1 MKHIALVTY
10 EALLDLTPSEQ
21 LLREKLSD
29 YQIKSSAVS
38 WHDTA
43 VDWSQFDAVIIRS
56 PWDYHKHPIAFR
68 QWLNDLL
75 ARGIVVYNPIPTLL
89 WNMEKTYLRELS
101 EQDVKIIPTVW
112 ANQALDIASTMQAQG
127 WEEGLLKPVFG
138 AGSDGI
144 YIIDPNAIEEAQK
157 TLSDMLTLG
166 EVMIQPIVKEVRKGE
181 LSIVFFDHQ
190 YSHTLRKTPQGDAVL
205 LDPEEPSAIQLDEA
219 PQFAIDTA
227 LTILEKAQVMMQT
240 DHFLYARVDGVI
252 VNNEFLL
259 MELELLEPHLFLDLA
274 GQMSAEMFAK
284 AIQKRLSDS

>member
-75 ARGIVVYNPIPTLL
+75 ARGIVVYNPIPALL

-101 EQDVKIIPTVW
+101 EQGVKIIPTVW
-112 ANQALDIASTMQAQG
+112 ANQALDIASIMQAQG

-157 TLSDMLTLG
+157 TLSDMLTIG
-166 EVMIQPIVKEVRKGE
+166 EVIIQPIVKEVRKGE

-205 LDPEEPSAIQLDEA
+205 LDPEEPSAIQLDQA

-227 LTILEKAQVMMQT
+227 LTILEKAQAMMQT